1 VEQDRRDWSNAKARQ
16 SGPGRALPW
25 KVDVEML
32 AERGVR
38 VEVSAKERKEREL
51 PHPDTLGN
59 YAGFWRV

>member
-1 VEQDRRDWSNAKARQ
+1 
-16 SGPGRALPW
+16 
-25 KVDVEML
+25 VDVEMP

-51 PHPDTLGN
+51 PHPDMLGN